1 MTNVMI
7 IMAEQV
13 KLADEGILKYTGRI
27 LKGVTPAGEEVEY
40 PEIQQIHTYNGW
52 KARGYQVK
60 KGQKAITKFPIWK
73 YTKGKKKD
81 MDEEEAQ
88 AKGYCFMKN
97 SAWFT
102 EEQVEPIKKEAKYVR
117 HDNVSIIDDEDTGSV
132 YDVNSANFDEEL
144 YDREQA

>member
-1 MTNVMI
+1 MTNAMI
-7 IMAEQV
+7 IMGEQV

-88 AKGYCFMKN
+88 AKGYCFMKI

-102 EEQVEPIKKEAKYVR
+102 EEQVEPIKVE
-117 HDNVSIIDDEDTGSV
+117 
-132 YDVNSANFDEEL
+132 
-144 YDREQA
+144 EQA

>member
-1 MTNVMI
+1 MTNAMI

-13 KLADEGILKYTGRI
+13 KLQQNGVLQFTGRI
-27 LKGVTPAGEEVEY
+27 LKMISPAGDEIEY
-40 PEIQQIHTYNGW
+40 PEIQPIHTYNGW

-60 KGQKAITKFPIWK
+60 KGQKAIVKFPIWK

-97 SAWFT
+97 SAWFSDA
-102 EEQVEPIKKEAKYVR
+102 QVEPIK
-117 HDNVSIIDDEDTGSV
+117 SDDSTGVTSNRKDSGSP
-132 YDVNSANFDEEL
+132 YDVNSATFDEEL